1 MNISLLNFRSGR
13 ALSTAIFLSACA
25 FLSACDSTSTIATTS
40 DGMVV
45 SLPTELRDVR
55 AVRTNDLQ
63 LQVSVNG
70 NLIRTVP
77 VADQD
82 EVSLDIQIP
91 DGQANEITLSW
102 FAVIDNQTILLA
114 DITRTVSDSES
125 EIAVSNYNSTGDRFD
140 EDEDGRTNLS
150 EVRDKRNPLSEID
163 LEVPLSNATFLPANT
178 TITND
183 GIDGNTS
190 GDPKGNDLDSRFSLW
205 HDGSNLNL
213 YVCGQDQVLS
223 ESSDQYW
230 HDDTVFVFIDGADSD
245 SATYDGVDDYQI
257 AFVRSTEELIV
268 SKGSGNAGCGDGSCI
283 TFSFFNNSSSCQYE
297 LSASF
302 SMASMNM
309 TPGEN
314 FGFDIEFTDDDNGG
328 LREDSSAWIGF
339 NDSSDVDPRTFGT
352 AQLR

>member
-150 EVRDKRNPLSEID
+150 EVRDKRNPCL
-163 LEVPLSNATFLPANT
+163 LY
-178 TITND
+178 
-183 GIDGNTS
+183 TS
-190 GDPKGNDLDSRFSLW
+190 PS
-205 HDGSNLNL
+205 
-213 YVCGQDQVLS
+213 
-223 ESSDQYW
+223 
-230 HDDTVFVFIDGADSD
+230 
-245 SATYDGVDDYQI
+245 
-257 AFVRSTEELIV
+257 
-268 SKGSGNAGCGDGSCI
+268 
-283 TFSFFNNSSSCQYE
+283 
-297 LSASF
+297 
-302 SMASMNM
+302 
-309 TPGEN
+309 
-314 FGFDIEFTDDDNGG
+314 
-328 LREDSSAWIGF
+328 
-339 NDSSDVDPRTFGT
+339 PRDRG
-352 AQLR
+352 

>member
-13 ALSTAIFLSACA
+13 ALSTALFLSACA
-25 FLSACDSTSTIATTS
+25 FLSACDSDSTIATTS

-45 SLPTELRDVR
+45 TLPAELRDVR
-55 AVRTNDLQ
+55 AVRTNNLQ
-63 LQVSVNG
+63 LQVRVND
-70 NLIRTVP
+70 NLIRTEP
-77 VADQD
+77 VTNQD

-91 DGQANEITLSW
+91 GGQANEITLTW
-102 FAVIDNQTILLA
+102 FAVIDNETILLA
-114 DITRTVSDSES
+114 DVTRTVADSQT

-140 EDEDGRTNLS
+140 EDGDGRTNLS

-163 LEVPLSNATFLPANT
+163 LEVPLSNASFLPANT

-190 GDPKGNDLDSRFSLW
+190 GDPQGNDLDSRFSLW

-213 YVCGQDQVLS
+213 YVCGQDQILS
-223 ESSDQYW
+223 ESSEQYW

-257 AFVRSTEELIV
+257 AFVRSTEELIMA
-268 SKGSGNAGCGDGSCI
+268 KGSGNAGCGDGSCI
-283 TFSFFNNSSSCQYE
+283 TFSFFNNSSSCEYE

-302 SMASMNM
+302 TMASMNM
-309 TPGEN
+309 TPGEK

-328 LREDSSAWIGF
+328 LREDSAGWIGF

-352 AQLR
+352 ALLR